1 MLTPLFNSD
10 RFLSGSVFFNNKF
23 LLCFLHNR
31 LLRGLLRN
39 LDRLFDFR
47 CFIFDLG
54 HHDRLLEHVGRFLF
68 VAIQFVLIFDQFF
81 EVLLLVDFRVP
92 GVELRALG
100 FLANDTLSIAET
112 QVAVDAVVGLRLQVL
127 VRVKVVPADA
137 LLWVVH

>member
-1 MLTPLFNSD
+1 M
-10 RFLSGSVFFNNKF
+10 
-23 LLCFLHNR
+23 
-31 LLRGLLRN
+31 RN